1 MKKLER
7 RFEIANEE
15 NEMHSLTRIQLRDVA
30 KEKLIDFFTFK
41 KKPEQK
47 RHIALGQQGKPRP
60 VALDLTNAKMH
71 MLQKEYYGSDYYKD
85 SFKKKINK
93 RKLESL
99 SSGDL
104 EKALGKADVKRE
116 P

>member
-47 RHIALGQQGKPRP
+47 RHVALGQ
-60 VALDLTNAKMH
+60 
-71 MLQKEYYGSDYYKD
+71 
-85 SFKKKINK
+85 
-93 RKLESL
+93 
-99 SSGDL
+99 
-104 EKALGKADVKRE
+104 
-116 P
+116 